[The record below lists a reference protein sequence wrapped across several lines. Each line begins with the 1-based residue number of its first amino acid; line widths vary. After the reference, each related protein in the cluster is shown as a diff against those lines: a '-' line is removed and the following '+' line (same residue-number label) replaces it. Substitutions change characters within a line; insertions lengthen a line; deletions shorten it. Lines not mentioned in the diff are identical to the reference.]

1 MAESNSYL
9 SRLVHRQHTSMD
21 QCMYVQ
27 AEAHRRKKETPSK
40 QVRDIEFGMKIKTS
54 LLERS
59 LAKVARL
66 TEDIPLSVDIFNR
79 KFFAIS
85 CGLLFSK
92 FTQKMFNKRLS
103 QRAYS
108 AQCSR

>member
-9 SRLVHRQHTSMD
+9 SRLVYRQRTSM
-21 QCMYVQ
+21 
-27 AEAHRRKKETPSK
+27 EKKEKNNEAQFQAANSK

-66 TEDIPLSVDIFNR
+66 TEDIPLSVDVF
-79 KFFAIS
+79 K
-85 CGLLFSK
+85 
-92 FTQKMFNKRLS
+92 
-103 QRAYS
+103 
-108 AQCSR
+108 